1 MTREYNEKNARRML
15 YIGTP
20 DGEVQ
25 SYHLKLGRDQTFIS
39 LVDAVT
45 IMMDKQHAVMYVDS
59 DSKASLDV

>member
-1 MTREYNEKNARRML
+1 ML

-45 IMMDKQHAVMYVDS
+45 IMMDKQHAVMYVDI
-59 DSKASLDV
+59 KASFDVTLTAICVDASGWS